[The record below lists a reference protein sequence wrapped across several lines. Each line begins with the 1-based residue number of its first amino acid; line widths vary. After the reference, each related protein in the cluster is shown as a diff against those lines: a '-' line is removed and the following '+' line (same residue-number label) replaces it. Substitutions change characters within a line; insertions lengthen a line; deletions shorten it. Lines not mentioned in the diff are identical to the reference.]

1 VTSQP
6 SIVTERRERC
16 CVCGATV
23 CIDSIT
29 TPDPECPEML
39 LPQSGAWMALVSPRN
54 EATNSATVI
63 FACSRACVD
72 VLMAEGWCG

>member
-1 VTSQP
+1 M
-6 SIVTERRERC
+6 
-16 CVCGATV
+16 CGSTILV
-23 CIDSIT
+23 DSMT

-39 LPQSGAWMALVSPRN
+39 LPPPGAWMALISPRN

-72 VLMAEGWCG
+72 RLMTEGWYG